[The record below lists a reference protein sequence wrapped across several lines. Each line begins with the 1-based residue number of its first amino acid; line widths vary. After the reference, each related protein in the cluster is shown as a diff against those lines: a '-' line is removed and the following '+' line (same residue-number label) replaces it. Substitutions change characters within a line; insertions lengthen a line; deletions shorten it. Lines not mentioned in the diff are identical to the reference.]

1 MSRVMD
7 DREMYNALTDE
18 QQQLIIRIM
27 KGFIYENKRSVES
40 NEIHQDSLREGD
52 NKDAASEE
60 YSGS

>member
-18 QQQLIIRIM
+18 QQELIIKIM
-27 KGFIYENKRSVES
+27 KGFIYENKRSVEQ
-40 NEIHQDSLREGD
+40 NEIYQDSLREGD
-52 NKDAASEE
+52 HQDAASEE